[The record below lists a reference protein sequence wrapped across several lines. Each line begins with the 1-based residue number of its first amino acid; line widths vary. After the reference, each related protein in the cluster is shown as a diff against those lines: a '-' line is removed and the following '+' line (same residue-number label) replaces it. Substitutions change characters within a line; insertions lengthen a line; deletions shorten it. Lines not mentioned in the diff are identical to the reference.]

1 METIENLLRR
11 GKRAV
16 TGHFQARRDR
26 EPVCAQALLP
36 RRFPDCGPLPIRPGP
51 VVTGGRLTVIT
62 DSISAGLLY
71 GGVGTAMI
79 LGALMSQRTG
89 SALRFV
95 TRREAPQ
102 PANLDHVLAAY
113 GIVLDRPPTF
123 EYVSAHAGG
132 PAIEVFDGEQFI
144 TTSWWTTAGALQS
157 LPAENILYLLQ
168 EDERMFYPFGDERL
182 LCERTFARHDI
193 RYLVNTRLLFDHLIG
208 TGLPHLADC
217 GDWFEPAFP
226 HEIFHPRPRP
236 ASARR
241 RLLFYARPYNLR
253 NLFYLGIEAIDRA
266 LEQGVLD
273 ADEWE
278 LVLVGRD
285 IPNIVFSRPI
295 ECARFEHLSW
305 TAYADVVGTVDLG
318 LCLMYTPH
326 PSYPPLDL
334 AASGAVVV
342 TNRHGLKQDLDR
354 YSRNILCTD
363 PETEAVVEALGRG
376 IALAADTPLRERHRR
391 ESPLGSSWQSALVPP
406 IDRVLRAIPPGP
418 ADMPNHRRMP
428 SHRLHSF

>member
-16 TGHFQARRDR
+16 TGRFQARRER
-26 EPVCAQALLP
+26 EPVSAKALP
-36 RRFPDCGPLPIRPGP
+36 VRRFPDCGPLPIVPGP
-51 VVTGGRLTVIT
+51 VVAGGRLTVIT

-79 LGALMSQRTG
+79 LGALMAQRTG

-113 GIVLDRPPTF
+113 GITLDRPPTF

-132 PAIEVFDGEQFI
+132 PAIEVFDGERFI
-144 TTSWWTTAGALQS
+144 TTSWWTTAGALQT
-157 LPAENILYLLQ
+157 LPAESILYLLQ

-182 LCERTFARHDI
+182 LCERTLGRRDI
-193 RYLVNTRLLFDHLIG
+193 RYLVNTRLLFDHLVG
-208 TGLPHLADC
+208 TGLPHLIDC

-226 HEIFHPRPRP
+226 REIFYPRPRP
-236 ASARR
+236 IGARR

-253 NLFYLGIEAIDRA
+253 NLFYLGVEAIDRA
-266 LEQGVLD
+266 LEHGVIDTD
-273 ADEWE
+273 AWE

-295 ECARFEHLSW
+295 ESVRYENLSW

-342 TNRHGLKQDLDR
+342 TNRHGVKQDLDR
-354 YSRNILCTD
+354 YSRNILCAD
-363 PETEAVVEALGRG
+363 PEPAAMVEALGRG
-376 IALAADTPLRERHRR
+376 IARADDTAARERHRR
-391 ESPLGSSWQSALVPP
+391 DSPLGSSWQSALVPS
-406 IDRVLRAIPPGP
+406 IDRVLLAMH
-418 ADMPNHRRMP
+418 A
-428 SHRLHSF
+428 

>member
-26 EPVCAQALLP
+26 EPVGAQALLP
-36 RRFPDCGPLPIRPGP
+36 RRFPDAAALPVRRGPA
-51 VVTGGRLTVIT
+51 VDGGRLTVIT

-79 LGALMSQRTG
+79 LGALMAQRTG

-113 GIVLDRPPTF
+113 GIALDRPPTF
-123 EYVSAHAGG
+123 EFVSAHAGG
-132 PAIEVFDGEQFI
+132 PPIEVCDGERFI

-157 LPAENILYLLQ
+157 LPARSILYLLQ

-182 LCERTFARHDI
+182 LCERTLARRDI
-193 RYLVNTRLLFDHLIG
+193 RYLVNTQLLFDHLVG
-208 TGLPHLADC
+208 SGLPHLIDH

-236 ASARR
+236 AGSKR

-253 NLFYLGIEAIDRA
+253 NLFHLGVEAIDRA
-266 LEQGVLD
+266 LAEGVLD
-273 ADEWE
+273 PDTWE

-295 ECARFEHLSW
+295 GAVRREHLSW

-342 TNRHGLKQDLDR
+342 TNRHGVKQDLDR
-354 YSRNILCTD
+354 YSRNILCAD
-363 PETEAVVEALGRG
+363 PEPAALVDALGRG
-376 IALAADTPLRERHRR
+376 IALVADTEQRERHRR
-391 ESPLGSSWQSALVPP
+391 DSPLGSSWQSALIPS
-406 IDRVLRAIPPGP
+406 IDRVLVATP
-418 ADMPNHRRMP
+418 A
-428 SHRLHSF
+428 